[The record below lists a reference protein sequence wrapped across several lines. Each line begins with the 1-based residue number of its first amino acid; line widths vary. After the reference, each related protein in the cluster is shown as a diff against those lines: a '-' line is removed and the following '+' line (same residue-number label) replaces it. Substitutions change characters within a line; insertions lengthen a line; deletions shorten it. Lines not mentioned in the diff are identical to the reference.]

1 MFEVGKE
8 EHQIKSSVSFM
19 PMLDLNPSDL
29 ICIRSTLH
37 FVCNQAGKYAPVVT
51 FDQPL
56 LQKASFIIS
65 SHNPSCHLRKN
76 VLRLGGFH
84 TQMYFIGRIGHLMS
98 GSGLQDAIETVY
110 ASTAVTHIMA
120 GKAIQRAVRAD
131 LLVDT
136 ILRILVMEN
145 IYKTEF
151 TLEDNATET
160 NTIVSETDNNKV
172 VDINVDKHD
181 CNTEFHGKMYVRMI
195 P

>member
-1 MFEVGKE
+1 
-8 EHQIKSSVSFM
+8 
-19 PMLDLNPSDL
+19 
-29 ICIRSTLH
+29 
-37 FVCNQAGKYAPVVT
+37 
-51 FDQPL
+51 
-56 LQKASFIIS
+56 
-65 SHNPSCHLRKN
+65 
-76 VLRLGGFH
+76 
-84 TQMYFIGRIGHLMS
+84 MYFIGRIGHLMS

-136 ILRILVMEN
+136 ILHILVMEN

-160 NTIVSETDNNKV
+160 NSIVSETDNNKV

-181 CNTEFHGKMYVRMI
+181 CNTEFHGKMYVTMI